1 MQRPS
6 SILFLYE
13 APVYGLD
20 EHLRGPRAV
29 VGAET
34 PFVTESGAHIDDLV
48 DGHAS
53 IDEVLDLIP
62 DDGEHVPVVA
72 DVARV
77 GEAAV
82 ARDDHRTALG
92 AEFGNREVQD
102 VIQAAQDAVDA
113 AAFVDVDERERVP
126 IAQ

>member
-29 VGAET
+29 VGTET
-34 PFVTESGAHIDDLV
+34 PFITERGAHIDDLV

-62 DDGEHVPVVA
+62 DDREHVPVAAEVG
-72 DVARV
+72 RV

-82 ARDDHRTALG
+82 ARDEHRPALG
-92 AEFGNREVQD
+92 PEFGNRGVQD
-102 VIQAAQDAVDA
+102 VIQAAQA
-113 AAFVDVDERERVP
+113 
-126 IAQ
+126 